1 MSKPFKNFIDTTG
14 KSIDEI
20 RKLAEK
26 MAKRAVKSAIDAVTD
41 EAELALHKSIQN
53 KIQEVI
59 RDTQKLSESIPPNA
73 PRSEKSIQ
81 PEELDYSQDSVIYK
95 PQEETRPEKRRLM
108 PDEIAYPHES
118 IPDNLTEREMQL
130 TEKIFE
136 MRKLREIT
144 YNGYIVQ
151 RCAEVTFV
159 MQGEFMAEVTDDF
172 PRNAFCGMAMPM
184 HAAMSNSQLRT
195 FFTWRTDARR
205 GIYRET
211 DKAYVLL
218 YAYELLNK
226 IGVLSSEDAFGK
238 LLDLWHGCTF
248 AKYLDTLMPRWLKD
262 FAAFN
267 DISAAYP
274 DINEYLKHAKKSP
287 EEKAAEEILDKNYRQ
302 KLDYLAENSAYDI
315 KKSSYFSE
323 ETKPLLEGAAQSV
336 LEALDGYFS
345 EKDIDLSA
353 LLCGQLKKDF
363 AWKPF
368 DGALVNLDRADGF
381 HAIKISAAERYCLRR
396 GEPVLERFSFL
407 PQKGF
412 IGYILK
418 SIEARL
424 RINTGFKRKILP
436 NEAMLLND
444 FTNRE
449 KLLNALKCSDFSL
462 TIEKAVDEY
471 CRKNGLFAVKSSKNR
486 PEDYVSYSRQ
496 NIEIDVSKLAEIREK
511 SEETAKKLIVEET
524 DADFVEEIAGR
535 ISDEEFS
542 ERISE
547 YSRLSEE
554 MEGQFA
560 PVQSAGEQAA
570 AEPPVEK
577 PAREETLDLPEDL
590 PSEWRGFAESLS
602 ADESEILA
610 VLVSGKAADA
620 LCREK
625 GMLPETAFEAIN
637 NKAMDAIL
645 DIIIENGEII
655 PDYLEDIKKLARK

>member
-1 MSKPFKNFIDTTG
+1 
-14 KSIDEI
+14 
-20 RKLAEK
+20 
-26 MAKRAVKSAIDAVTD
+26 MAKRAATSVIDTITD

-53 KIQEVI
+53 KIKEVI
-59 RDTQKLSESIPPNA
+59 RDTQKLSESITPSGEA
-73 PRSEKSIQ
+73 PRPGKSRQ
-81 PEELDYSQDSVIYK
+81 PEELDYPHESIIYK
-95 PQEETRPEKRRLM
+95 PREEAPRPEKRRQLM

-118 IPDNLTEREMQL
+118 IPDNLTEREMRL
-130 TEKIFE
+130 TEKIFA

-159 MQGEFMAEVTDDF
+159 MQGDFMAEVTDDY

-226 IGVLSSEDAFGK
+226 VGVLSSEDAFGK
-238 LLDLWHGCTF
+238 LLDLWNGCSS
-248 AKYLDTLMPRWLKD
+248 AKYLDELMPRWLKD

-267 DISAAYP
+267 DISDAYP
-274 DINEYLKHAKKSP
+274 DINEYLKHARKSP
-287 EEKAAEEILDKNYRQ
+287 GEKAAEEILDKSYRK
-302 KLDYLAENSAYDI
+302 KLDFLAENSAYDI

-323 ETKPLLEGAAQSV
+323 ETKPLLEGAAQAV

-345 EKDIDLSA
+345 EKDIDLPS

-368 DGALVNLDRADGF
+368 QGALVNLDRADGF
-381 HAIKISAAERYCLRR
+381 HAIKISAAERYCIRR

-424 RINTGFKRKILP
+424 RANTGYKRKILP

-444 FTNRE
+444 FKNRE
-449 KLLNALKCSDFSL
+449 KLVNALKCSDFSL
-462 TIEKAVDEY
+462 TIENAVDEY
-471 CRKNGLFAVKSSKNR
+471 CRKNGLFAVKSSKSR
-486 PEDYVSYSRQ
+486 PEDHVNYSRQ
-496 NIEIDVSKLAEIREK
+496 NIEIDVSKLAEIRER
-511 SEETAKKLIVEET
+511 SEETAKKLIVEEN
-524 DADFVEEIAGR
+524 DADFVEKSASR
-535 ISDEEFS
+535 VSDEEFS

-554 MEGQFA
+554 IEGQTDRE
-560 PVQSAGEQAA
+560 PPA
-570 AEPPVEK
+570 AEPLAGK
-577 PAREETLDLPEDL
+577 PAREKTPDLPEEL
-590 PSEWRGFAESLS
+590 PSEWRGLAESLTE
-602 ADESEILA
+602 DEREILA
-610 VLVSGKAADA
+610 VMASGKAADA

-625 GMLPETAFEAIN
+625 GTLPETVFEAIN

-655 PDYLEDIKKLARK
+655 PDYLENLQCIIDN

>member
-1 MSKPFKNFIDTTG
+1 MSGYFKNFIDTTG
-14 KSIDEI
+14 KSLKEI
-20 RKLAEK
+20 RELAEK
-26 MAKRAVKSAIDAVTD
+26 MAKRAATSVIDTITD

-59 RDTQKLSESIPPNA
+59 RDTQNLSESITPSGEA
-73 PRSEKSIQ
+73 PRPEKRKQ
-81 PEELDYSQDSVIYK
+81 PEELDYPHESIIYK
-95 PQEETRPEKRRLM
+95 PREEAPRPEKRRQLM

-130 TEKIFE
+130 TEKIFA

-159 MQGEFMAEVTDDF
+159 MQGDFMVEVTDDY

-218 YAYELLNK
+218 YAYELMNK
-226 IGVLSSEDAFGK
+226 VGVLSSEEAFGK
-238 LLDLWHGCTF
+238 LVDLWHGCSF
-248 AKYLDTLMPRWLKD
+248 AKYLDELMPRWLKD

-274 DINEYLKHAKKSP
+274 DINEYLKRAKKSP
-287 EEKAAEEILDKNYRQ
+287 EEKAAEEILDKSYRQ
-302 KLDYLAENSAYDI
+302 KLDFLAENSAYDI

-323 ETKPLLEGAAQSV
+323 KTKPLLEGAAQAV

-368 DGALVNLDRADGF
+368 EGALVNLDRADGF
-381 HAIKISAAERYCLRR
+381 HAIKISAAERYCIRR

-424 RINTGFKRKILP
+424 RINTGYKRKILP

-444 FTNRE
+444 FKNRE
-449 KLLNALKCSDFSL
+449 KLLNALKCSDFSH
-462 TIEKAVDEY
+462 TIENAVDEY
-471 CRKNGLFAVKSSKNR
+471 CRKNGLFAVKSSKSR

-496 NIEIDVSKLAEIREK
+496 NIEIDVSKLAEIRER

-524 DADFVEEIAGR
+524 DADFVEKSASR

-554 MEGQFA
+554 ID
-560 PVQSAGEQAA
+560 EQAA
-570 AEPPVEK
+570 EEPPAEK
-577 PAREETLDLPEDL
+577 PAREKTPTLPEKLPEDL
-590 PSEWRGFAESLS
+590 PDEWRGFAESLS
-602 ADESEILA
+602 EDEREILA
-610 VLVSGKAADA
+610 VLASGKAADA

-625 GMLPETAFEAIN
+625 GTLPETVFEAIN

-645 DIIIENGEII
+645 DILIENGEII
-655 PDYLEDIKKLARK
+655 PDYLDEVKKLARK